1 MNQAQHVRAGPVCL
15 SPDSL
20 TGLGRGL
27 SGVSTRSRMATGWS
41 TSTCLDPQRQA
52 QGSDLLKPVPALSPA
67 HGFLPLVTPSL
78 LSLQFPHADRNPVI
92 AAHVSHPVSPSHP
105 RCGQG
110 PGGPQVRLWGPKSK
124 SARGLTPVM
133 SSPKPLSSPED
144 PLSSSSHQNPR
155 TPSQSLELLRSR
167 VWWWTWATMTPR

>member
-1 MNQAQHVRAGPVCL
+1 MNQAQCVRGGPVCL

-20 TGLGRGL
+20 AGLGRGL
-27 SGVSTRSRMATGWS
+27 SGVSARSRVAAGWS
-41 TSTCLDPQRQA
+41 TSTRLDPQRRA
-52 QGSDLLKPVPALSPA
+52 LGSDLLKPVPALSPA

-78 LSLQFPHADRNPVI
+78 LSLQIPHANQEPVTV
-92 AAHVSHPVSPSHP
+92 AHVSHPVSPSHP

-110 PGGPQVRLWGPKSK
+110 PGGPQVRLWGPRSE
-124 SARGLTPVM
+124 SAQGLTTVM

-144 PLSSSSHQNPR
+144 PLSSSSHRNPR
-155 TPSQSLELLRSR
+155 TPSQSLERPRSR